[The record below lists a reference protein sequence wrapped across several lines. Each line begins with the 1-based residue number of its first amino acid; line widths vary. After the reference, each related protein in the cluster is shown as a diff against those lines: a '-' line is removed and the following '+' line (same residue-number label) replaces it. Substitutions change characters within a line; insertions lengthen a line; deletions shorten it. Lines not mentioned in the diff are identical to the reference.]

1 MKQSLLFIITCYL
14 FILPYA
20 RATSFGCV
28 FNTQHS
34 KGDKASK
41 DHILSFDFDTS
52 KDTSKSLQLQDYRF
66 LIWGSG
72 DYLMIKIKGG
82 EFSKA
87 LSSQFS
93 LSQDQ
98 ARFHY
103 GEDLDFSCKKKM
115 NSSKGSISDY
125 ASAQDKIKI
134 KVVQDILFPYQ
145 QLEEVELMRTL
156 FFQDK
161 KIYSESS
168 KLIPK
173 LPWCSL
179 RIQLSRNEDTTVNK
193 GEAFTP
199 VSFETHNN
207 NSYFTTYS
215 YSFVD
220 FASGKKRGMTRL
232 YSPFIF
238 NCNVLR
244 GMTFNHDTLESIVG
258 KYLDIE
264 AK

>member
-1 MKQSLLFIITCYL
+1 MKQSLLLIITCYL
-14 FILPYA
+14 F
-20 RATSFGCV
+20 TSSHALGNHFECE

-34 KGDKASK
+34 KGDKAGK
-41 DHILSFDFDTS
+41 DNILSFDFDTT
-52 KDTSKSLQLQDYRF
+52 KDTSKSLQLKDYRF

-87 LSSQFS
+87 LSTQFA
-93 LSQDQ
+93 LTQDQ

-103 GEDLDFSCKKKM
+103 GEDLDFSCKKKT
-115 NSSKGSISDY
+115 STAGKSISDY
-125 ASAQDKIKI
+125 ALAQDNIKI
-134 KVVQDILFPYQ
+134 KVLQDILFPYQ

-168 KLIPK
+168 KLIAK

-179 RIQLSRNEDTTVNK
+179 RIQLSRNEDTTVK
-193 GEAFTP
+193 AGEAFTP

-207 NSYFTTYS
+207 NSYFTTFS

-220 FASGKKRGMTRL
+220 FASGKKRGTTRL

-238 NCNVLR
+238 NCNILR